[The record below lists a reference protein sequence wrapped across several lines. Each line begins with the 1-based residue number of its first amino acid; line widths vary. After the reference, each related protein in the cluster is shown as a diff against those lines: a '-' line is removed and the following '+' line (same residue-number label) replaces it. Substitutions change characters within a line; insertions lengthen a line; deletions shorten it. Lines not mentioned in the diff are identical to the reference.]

1 MAVTVGIQRA
11 AAGLIDRLRLL
22 PELPPLGRRSLAVLR
37 PLWWLVFLLAL
48 AGPIGGTWDRFA
60 NPAPNSLLMLGS
72 RAGVV
77 LDENDLTRI
86 RFPVGPVTTAAGVK
100 PGDEIVAIDGIAVS
114 ETVPL
119 AALEGEGAN
128 PIDQAAFAGILYG
141 TEEAETE
148 LSLRA
153 PGGGPVRAVRV
164 TASERHIEEGASA
177 SWMPSWMLAVIDLL
191 HLLTYPFLI
200 AAAWMLYR
208 RCPHDAVST
217 MLSFAILLTMA
228 GEQPS
233 ASFLTLTA
241 GVPERAQTAVYDLGN
256 VLLLAGVLLFPHGRL
271 GPWPVAL
278 SLVALPT
285 LFFLS
290 GDAYRATFMMFMAVS
305 VLLLVRR
312 MKTMSAGPSRQQIKW
327 ALFGF
332 SGYALFLALS
342 QLSDM
347 LKGSVGAFW
356 QQLLVETFAGLSMG
370 LAFLSLQLGLL
381 VALLRFRLYDAES
394 VISRSATFGL
404 IMLAMGVAF
413 AAAAEAIEEAVKAAA
428 GQNAGPAAAVLAAA
442 VATLFASPVHE
453 RIQRWTER
461 LFHENLTRL
470 RRDLPENVRD
480 LREVASLPELL
491 DDVLLRVKAGV
502 RTVRGAIAM
511 DGEVR
516 QVFGATPEEAK
527 AWLAGFSAAPEAEK
541 IACDAGDP
549 LFPVRVSLCAAQGGT
564 CLGWLLIGPRPD
576 GTQVSGDEREALS
589 EVADPVARAIHV
601 VVKRERQESRIAA
614 LLDEQKRRIEA
625 LEVRLGGAGGA
636 AATAAE

>member
-1 MAVTVGIQRA
+1 MAV
-11 AAGLIDRLRLL
+11 AGLIGRLSAPR
-22 PELPPLGRRSLAVLR
+22 EVPPLGRRALAVLR

-48 AGPIGGTWDRFA
+48 VGPLGGTWDRFA

-86 RFPVGPVTTAAGVK
+86 RFPVGPETTNAGVR
-100 PGDEIVAIDGIAVS
+100 PGDEILAVDGIKVS
-114 ETVPL
+114 PTVPL
-119 AALEGEGAN
+119 ATVEGEGAS
-128 PIDQAAFAGILYG
+128 PMDQAAFAGILYG
-141 TEEAETE
+141 TDETATE
-148 LSLRA
+148 LTLRS
-153 PGGGPVRAVRV
+153 PGGEPRAVRV
-164 TASERHIEEGASA
+164 TTSERHIEQGARGL
-177 SWMPSWMLAVIDLL
+177 WIPRWMLAVVDLL

-217 MLSFAILLTMA
+217 LLSFAILLTMA

-241 GVPERAQTAVYDLGN
+241 GVPEWVQTAVFDLGN

-271 GPWPVAL
+271 WPWPVVACL
-278 SLVALPT
+278 LALPV

-290 GDAYRATFMMFMAVS
+290 GDPYRLVFILFMAAS

-312 MKTMSAGPSRQQIKW
+312 MKALAPSPSRQQIKW

-332 SGYALFLALS
+332 SGYALFLGAS

-356 QQLLVETFAGLSMG
+356 QQMLVETFAGLSMG

-394 VISRSATFGL
+394 VISRSATFG
-404 IMLAMGVAF
+404 IVMLAMGVAF
-413 AAAAEAIEEAVKAAA
+413 AAGAEAIEEAVKAAA
-428 GQNAGPAAAVLAAA
+428 GRDAGPTASIVAAAM
-442 VATLFASPVHE
+442 ATLLASPAHGH
-453 RIQRWTER
+453 IQRWTER
-461 LFHENLTRL
+461 VFHGNLLKL
-470 RRDLPENVRD
+470 RRELPETMRD

-491 DDVLLRVKAGV
+491 DDVLARVKAGV
-502 RTVRGAIAM
+502 RTVRAAIVVG
-511 DGEVR
+511 GEIHG
-516 QVFGATPEEAK
+516 VFGATREDAHT
-527 AWLAGFSAAPEAEK
+527 WLAGFAAVPQPEK
-541 IACDAGDP
+541 IACDPNDP
-549 LFPVRVSLCAAQGGT
+549 VFPVRAALCTLQKSE

-576 GTQVSGDEREALS
+576 GTQVSGDEREALV
-589 EVADPVARAIHV
+589 EVADPVARAIHIV
-601 VVKRERQESRIAA
+601 GKRERQEGEIAA
-614 LLDEQKRRIEA
+614 LLGEQMRRIEA
-625 LEVRLGGAGGA
+625 LEARLGGAAPKANA
-636 AATAAE
+636 AG

>member
-1 MAVTVGIQRA
+1 MAGEVGIARG
-11 AAGLIDRLRLL
+11 AAGLAERLRGLR
-22 PELPPLGRRSLAVLR
+22 EVPPLGRRALLVLR

-48 AGPIGGTWDRFA
+48 VGPIGGTWDRFA
-60 NPAPNSLLMLGS
+60 NPAANSQLMLGS

-100 PGDEIVAIDGIAVS
+100 PGDEIVAIDGIEVS
-114 ETVPL
+114 RTVPL
-119 AALEGEGAN
+119 ATLESEGAN
-128 PIDQAAFAGILYG
+128 PTDHAAFAGILYG
-141 TEEAETE
+141 ADNAPTE
-148 LSLRA
+148 LSLRGA
-153 PGGGPVRAVRV
+153 DGGLRAVRV
-164 TASERHIEEGASA
+164 TASEKHIEQAA
-177 SWMPSWMLAVIDLL
+177 AALWVPSWMLAVIDLL
-191 HLLTYPFLI
+191 HLLTYPFLL

-233 ASFLTLTA
+233 AAFLTLNA
-241 GVPERAQTAVYDLGN
+241 SVPERAQTAIFDLGN

-271 GPWPVAL
+271 RPWPVVAAL
-278 SLVALPT
+278 LALPA

-290 GDAYRATFMMFMAVS
+290 GDAYRATFMLFLGVS

-312 MKTMSAGPSRQQIKW
+312 MKRMPAGPSRQQIKW

-342 QLSDM
+342 QLADM

-356 QQLLVETFAGLSMG
+356 QQLFVETFAGLSMG

-394 VISRSATFGL
+394 VISRSATFG
-404 IMLAMGVAF
+404 IVMLAVGVAF
-413 AAAAEAIEEAVKAAA
+413 AAGAEAIEEAVKAAA
-428 GQNAGPAAAVLAAA
+428 GRDAGPAASIVAAA
-442 VATLFASPVHE
+442 MATLLASPAYGF
-453 RIQRWTER
+453 IQRWTER
-461 LFHENLTRL
+461 MFHGNLLKL

-491 DDVLLRVKAGV
+491 DDVLLRVKTGV
-502 RTVRGAIAM
+502 RTVRAAIAV
-511 DGEVR
+511 DGDIQ
-516 QVFGATPEEAK
+516 QVFGATREEAK
-527 AWLAGFSAAPEAEK
+527 LWLAGFDATPEAEK
-541 IACDAGDP
+541 IACDPNDP
-549 LFPVRVSLCAAQGGT
+549 TFPVRVSLCTSQNRT

-576 GTQVSGDEREALS
+576 GTQVSGDEREALG
-589 EVADPVARAIHV
+589 EVADPVARAIHIV
-601 VVKRERQESRIAA
+601 IKRERQEGEIAA
-614 LLDEQKRRIEA
+614 LLEEQTRRIEA
-625 LEVRLGGAGGA
+625 LEARREEGRA
-636 AATAAE
+636 AAE